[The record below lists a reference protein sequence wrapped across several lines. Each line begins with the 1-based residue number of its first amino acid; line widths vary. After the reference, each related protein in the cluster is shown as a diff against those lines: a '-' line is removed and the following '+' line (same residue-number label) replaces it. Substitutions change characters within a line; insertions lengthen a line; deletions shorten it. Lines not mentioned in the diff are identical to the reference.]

1 MKHSLTHYL
10 KLGAS
15 AVIIVFAVL
24 AINMI
29 FASTSSPMTG
39 YPNGNISPFIN
50 DGPTPQTKYG
60 NLKVGTNTN
69 PGLTNEAFG
78 VYSGVANLAGGI
90 SVKPP
95 PTVPTPTV
103 AYINTDTYIGYQGS
117 GATNNTQ
124 SVGTPAKLEVW
135 GDVKIAGNITDSSLV
150 NTTGNKTVCV
160 TRDGVIQLCPT
171 APTPTGTGGG
181 TVGNIPPT
189 LTGASVSRTA
199 SVRFTPCHDS
209 ELDTFLATRT
219 GGSGTISYQWQ
230 VASSTSSTTPS
241 NYSNVGTNSS
251 TFTLN
256 LPYYVSGSRTNYA
269 VRVRITDSGS
279 GPIQGN
285 TVTSSP
291 FYTHNELN
299 PGNSISPACPV

>member
-1 MKHSLTHYL
+1 MGSTGSISVSDYPFVINGSAIIGLS
-10 KLGAS
+10 GAS
-15 AVIIVFAVL
+15 SNTQML
-24 AINMI
+24 
-29 FASTSSPMTG
+29 
-39 YPNGNISPFIN
+39 
-50 DGPTPQTKYG
+50 QTTNVSNAG
-60 NLKVGTNTN
+60 NLTVTD
-69 PGLTNEAFG
+69 PG
-78 VYSGVANLAGGI
+78 
-90 SVKPP
+90 
-95 PTVPTPTV
+95 
-103 AYINTDTYIGYQGS
+103 
-117 GATNNTQ
+117 Q
-124 SVGTPAKLEVW
+124 SVGYNFYSPENISIESMDSQSAQQ
-135 GDVKIAGNITDSSLV
+135 IAQLCALSDGTLV
-150 NTTGNKTVCV
+150 
-160 TRDGVIQLCPT
+160 RCPT

-189 LTGASVSRTA
+189 LIGASVSRTA

-230 VASSTSSTTPS
+230 VASSTSTQQPST
-241 NYSNVGTNSS
+241 YSNVGTNSS